1 MIECVFHHILYLWIK
16 LGKILVAHLHI
27 HRRRKIFLRGGEGHN
42 LTRIRYVLGGEV
54 VSFIMLFSCI
64 TTNE

>member
-1 MIECVFHHILYLWIK
+1 MIECVFHHILYLGSN
-16 LGKILVAHLHI
+16 LARFLLHI
-27 HRRRKIFLRGGEGHN
+27 YTYIARKIFLRGEGDN

-54 VSFIMLFSCI
+54 VSFIMLFSYI